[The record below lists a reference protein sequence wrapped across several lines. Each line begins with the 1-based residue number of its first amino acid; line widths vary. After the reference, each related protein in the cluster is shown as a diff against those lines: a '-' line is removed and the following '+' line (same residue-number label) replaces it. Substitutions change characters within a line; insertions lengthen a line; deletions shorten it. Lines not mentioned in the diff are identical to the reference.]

1 MKKELI
7 YKKRPL
13 VVDVKELENGDFE
26 VEGRKY
32 TPEEFEAEFEPE
44 KSNSEAVS
52 VGSFI
57 VKKEG
62 LHIKIQHKKLDFS
75 TRIYAGAMV
84 DVWFEKMTKD
94 LTSRQGM
101 DIIASGIKYFTI
113 SAIQSSQF
121 FHDFCIWN
129 HERNEGRAE
138 AARVSEEEDQKIL
151 EEEKAMYEEEHKDGD
166 AGTL

>member
-1 MKKELI
+1 MQKKII
-7 YKKRPL
+7 YKRRPL

-26 VEGRKY
+26 VGGRKY

-84 DVWFEKMTKD
+84 DMWFEKMTKD
-94 LTSRQGM
+94 LESRKGM
-101 DIIASGIKYFTI
+101 DIVASGIKYFTI